1 MPKSIDS
8 HLSGETSPG
17 DAEGHTATN
26 SLLGAQPTV
35 QPSEAAASAG
45 GGDGG
50 GDEGGGEGGG
60 PSVGLAD
67 LGGNLTGGGDGGGGG
82 GGGGGS
88 VGSGGGGKKYR
99 HQSYSKNIYIGTKN
113 AEKWD
118 LTRNKHSFKNDVEF
132 VSYLLKLADRD
143 FGMDSRL
150 VFVLF
155 FVANILYYNYSF
167 YQTQSNGRFD
177 TSHAPRG

>member
-8 HLSGETSPG
+8 HLSGETAPV
-17 DAEGHTATN
+17 DAEGHTATT
-26 SLLGAQPTV
+26 SLGAQPMT
-35 QPSEAAASAG
+35 QPSEAAASGGGDGREEEEDGDGGGGGG

-50 GDEGGGEGGG
+50 GGGGGGT
-60 PSVGLAD
+60 VGLAD
-67 LGGNLTGGGDGGGGG
+67 LGGNLSGGGDG

-143 FGMDSRL
+143 FGLDSR
-150 VFVLF
+150 
-155 FVANILYYNYSF
+155 
-167 YQTQSNGRFD
+167 
-177 TSHAPRG
+177 

>member
-8 HLSGETSPG
+8 HLSGETAPG

-26 SLLGAQPTV
+26 SLGAQPMT
-35 QPSEAAASAG
+35 QPSKAAANG

-50 GDEGGGEGGG
+50 GVGGGDGEERGGGGEGGSG
-60 PSVGLAD
+60 DCGDGMGLAD
-67 LGGNLTGGGDGGGGG
+67 LGGNLTGGGETEGG

-132 VSYLLKLADRD
+132 VNYLLKLADRD
-143 FGMDSRL
+143 FGLDSR
-150 VFVLF
+150 
-155 FVANILYYNYSF
+155 
-167 YQTQSNGRFD
+167 
-177 TSHAPRG
+177 